1 MAIIYTYPTKATPVD
16 ADLILI
22 SDSESNPANQ
32 TKQITVASIKG
43 LTSGVT
49 SIIPGT
55 NVTITSTG
63 ASGTGDVTI
72 NSSGGSGGTPGVP
85 VNSVQFNNAGAFGGD
100 ANLTFT
106 GSGSNPDTLTLTDT
120 LDIKGD
126 GTNPG
131 TLNLYCED
139 TTTPHAV
146 SILGPVHT
154 GATPYSIR
162 LPKEIA
168 TQSVYSSGGRILE
181 SDASGALQWIVTPT
195 GGSTLP
201 IEEEGS
207 QITAAAAKIN
217 FTGTGATASAS
228 GNDVTVNIPA
238 ISVENS
244 GAALISGIT
253 TLDFGTSLTPT
264 SAGPGTNKVTIDAS
278 SGGISFSGSTA
289 NGIATY
295 SSASIANVSSN
306 LTIDNTSKKLNIG
319 STYSIQDDTGV
330 FKIGSL
336 SSTQAQESI
345 EFHINGAQKVKVD
358 SDGRLVAS
366 VGSAASPNL
375 KLGTGSDGIYGTTN
389 AVQIVTNGAS
399 KISVSDGQTA
409 NIQMND
415 LVEFGYGLKFG
426 SSGSTLSTYTEAT
439 WTGGPTLTF
448 SVGSTATLSAS
459 TGSYRVIGDMVFAQF
474 QFTFDSGGY
483 GTVDM
488 SLPLSGVAGTG
499 SINFAKMNSNVGNST
514 VSTPVT
520 GDILTSAASI
530 RLQSF
535 NYDQDSSSHVS
546 GQLFEL
552 VATSGQPVFQNGD
565 VVSGTIIYRKS

>member
-154 GATPYSIR
+154 NATPYSIR

-289 NGIATY
+289 SGIATY

-319 STYSIQDDTGV
+319 SIYSIQDDTGV

-358 SDGRLVAS
+358 PDGRLVAS
-366 VGSAASPNL
+366 VGSAANPNL
-375 KLGTGSDGIYGTTN
+375 KLSTGNDGIYGTTN

-409 NIQMND
+409 DIQMND

-426 SSGSTLSTYTEAT
+426 SSGDTLQSYEEGS
-439 WTGGPTLTF
+439 WTPVMFGAGSPT
-448 SVGSTATLSAS
+448 VTATGQYVKIGRNVTVWFSLICTAGDQLANARISGLPFNGQGASVYGHNGGASLSVNTGNSAS
-459 TGSYRVIGDMVFAQF
+459 TVYVTG
-474 QFTFDSGGY
+474 TSGGASTLDLKVFTSTTDY
-483 GTVDM
+483 QYALGYWPNSQGNFTVRGTYTYK
-488 SLPLSGVAGTG
+488 S
-499 SINFAKMNSNVGNST
+499 
-514 VSTPVT
+514 
-520 GDILTSAASI
+520 
-530 RLQSF
+530 QS
-535 NYDQDSSSHVS
+535 
-546 GQLFEL
+546 
-552 VATSGQPVFQNGD
+552 
-565 VVSGTIIYRKS
+565 

>member
-22 SDSESNPANQ
+22 SDSADSNK
-32 TKQITVASIKG
+32 TKQVTVASIKG

-49 SIIPGT
+49 S
-55 NVTITSTG
+55 VTATSPLI
-63 ASGTGDVTI
+63 ASAATGDTTLSLSGLSALGTAGQVI
-72 NSSGGSGGTPGVP
+72 KVNSGATALEFGTVSGSG
-85 VNSVQFNNAGAFGGD
+85 
-100 ANLTFT
+100 
-106 GSGSNPDTLTLTDT
+106 
-120 LDIKGD
+120 
-126 GTNPG
+126 
-131 TLNLYCED
+131 
-139 TTTPHAV
+139 
-146 SILGPVHT
+146 
-154 GATPYSIR
+154 
-162 LPKEIA
+162 
-168 TQSVYSSGGRILE
+168 
-181 SDASGALQWIVTPT
+181 
-195 GGSTLP
+195 LP

-217 FTGTGATASAS
+217 FTGTGVTASAT

-238 ISVENS
+238 ISIENS
-244 GAALISGIT
+244 GAAVISGIT
-253 TLDFGTSLTPT
+253 TLDFGTNLVPT

-278 SGGISFSGSTA
+278 SGGISFSGTTA

-295 SSASIANVSSN
+295 SSATQANVSSVFTVSGN
-306 LTIDNTSKKLNIG
+306 KLSAPAG
-319 STYSIQDDTGV
+319 TLADP
-330 FKIGSL
+330 
-336 SSTQAQESI
+336 SI
-345 EFHINGAQKVKVD
+345 EVGA
-358 SDGRLVAS
+358 
-366 VGSAASPNL
+366 VGGLYAASGGITLAHSGANAIGVSTASIVNY
-375 KLGTGSDGIYGTTN
+375 KLTQFNS
-389 AVQIVTNGAS
+389 
-399 KISVSDGQTA
+399 
-409 NIQMND
+409 
-415 LVEFGYGLKFG
+415 GLKFG
-426 SSGSTLSTYTEAT
+426 VSGSTLSTYTEAT

-448 SVGSTATLSAS
+448 SVGGAATLSAS
-459 TGSYRVIGDMVFAQF
+459 AGSYRVIGDMVFAQF
-474 QFTFDSGGY
+474 QFTFGSSGEY

-499 SINFAKMNSNVGNST
+499 SINFAKMNSNVGNSA